1 MNIIQTQ
8 LIGESKMKKMSI
20 LAAISMS
27 LAFVIGS
34 QAIAS
39 ETVVQ
44 SQPVTS
50 VTPLIVEATPFMDVK
65 QVISDSPLVAHTA
78 EYIAHV
84 RCQDE
89 ARVMVFK
96 DSQGV
101 LKSVQYTASNMNGCT
116 DGDGGVNY
124 L

>member
-1 MNIIQTQ
+1 
-8 LIGESKMKKMSI
+8 MKKMSI

-39 ETVVQ
+39 EAVVQ
-44 SQPVTS
+44 NRNVTS
-50 VTPLIVEATPFMDVK
+50 VTPIVVEATPFMDVK

-89 ARVMVFK
+89 VRVMVFK

-101 LKSVQYTASNMNGCT
+101 LKSIQYTASNMNGCT
-116 DGDGGVNY
+116 DGDGGINY

>member
-1 MNIIQTQ
+1 
-8 LIGESKMKKMSI
+8 MKKMSI
-20 LAAISMS
+20 LAVLGMS

-34 QAIAS
+34 SAMAS
-39 ETVVQ
+39 EAVVDSKQ
-44 SQPVTS
+44 SSSISPIV
-50 VTPLIVEATPFMDVK
+50 VEATPFMDVK
-65 QVISDSPLVAHTA
+65 QVISDMPVVAHTA

-89 ARVMVFK
+89 VRIMVFK
-96 DSQGV
+96 DSQGI

-116 DGDGGVNY
+116 DGDGGIKY